1 MKLSSLFAPTLKE
14 EPKDAEVAS
23 HKLLLRAG
31 YIRKLAAGIYDF
43 LPLGIRTLRRVE
55 AIVRDEMDRAGAQ
68 EVLMPAVQPAEI
80 WKQSGRWEYY
90 GSELLRFKDRKG
102 AEFCLGPTHEEVITD
117 LVRGEIRSYRQLP
130 VNLYQI
136 QSKFRDEARPR
147 AGLMRGREFVM
158 KDAYSFDVDEAA
170 ARKSYEVMY
179 NAYCRIFD
187 RIGLK
192 YRPVE
197 ADTGN
202 IGGNLSHEFQVLA
215 DSGEDA
221 IVSCPSCGYTA
232 NVEKAELQIVTRDL
246 VVVDGSPEEIH
257 TPNVGHVADVAR
269 FLGVDESKIMKTM
282 IFLVDDKPVAVVIRG
297 DLAVNEVKVKVAL
310 GGTTIVL
317 ANDAT
322 VAEITGTPAG
332 YVGPVGL
339 PSTVRV
345 LADFSVAAMTDAV
358 SGANRR
364 DYHLRN
370 VCIGR
375 DVPGVTL
382 VDVRLATG
390 GDACGRCGGTF
401 EFFKGIEV
409 GQVFYLGTKY
419 SAPMGATYLNEQ
431 GEEKAMVMGCYGIGV
446 SRVMSA
452 AVEQNHDADGI
463 IWPMSIA
470 PFQVIVLPLHAK
482 DATVLETA
490 EALYHALKAAGIDAL
505 YDDRD
510 QRPGFK
516 FKDADLLGIPLRVAV
531 GGRSLA
537 DGVVEV
543 KHRRSSTPEMV
554 PVAEAA
560 ATIVA
565 MVKKELAGGRD
576 A

>member
-14 EPKDAEVAS
+14 EPKDAEVVS

-102 AEFCLGPTHEEVITD
+102 GEFCLGPTHEEVITD

-232 NVEKAELQIVTRDL
+232 NVEKA
-246 VVVDGSPEEIH
+246 
-257 TPNVGHVADVAR
+257 
-269 FLGVDESKIMKTM
+269 
-282 IFLVDDKPVAVVIRG
+282 
-297 DLAVNEVKVKVAL
+297 
-310 GGTTIVL
+310 
-317 ANDAT
+317 
-322 VAEITGTPAG
+322 
-332 YVGPVGL
+332 
-339 PSTVRV
+339 
-345 LADFSVAAMTDAV
+345 
-358 SGANRR
+358 
-364 DYHLRN
+364 
-370 VCIGR
+370 
-375 DVPGVTL
+375 
-382 VDVRLATG
+382 
-390 GDACGRCGGTF
+390 
-401 EFFKGIEV
+401 
-409 GQVFYLGTKY
+409 
-419 SAPMGATYLNEQ
+419 
-431 GEEKAMVMGCYGIGV
+431 
-446 SRVMSA
+446 
-452 AVEQNHDADGI
+452 
-463 IWPMSIA
+463 
-470 PFQVIVLPLHAK
+470 
-482 DATVLETA
+482 
-490 EALYHALKAAGIDAL
+490 
-505 YDDRD
+505 
-510 QRPGFK
+510 
-516 FKDADLLGIPLRVAV
+516 
-531 GGRSLA
+531 
-537 DGVVEV
+537 
-543 KHRRSSTPEMV
+543 
-554 PVAEAA
+554 
-560 ATIVA
+560 
-565 MVKKELAGGRD
+565 
-576 A
+576 